1 MYGRR
6 SEQSGQA
13 TMELAVLLIA
23 FTAMILGIIFVG
35 GLGIARNEALLE
47 AKAAAEVSSRTAAA
61 SVQTGGNEYLGWSYT
76 SLDLYGD
83 GSSSIPFT
91 AGDVVQRGGINSLG
105 VATDELHR
113 ADRSVPVDIYVD
125 DVLYT
130 YDYVFMD
137 LEALNSSL
145 FDHDF
150 VTALRGGTNAF
161 DAAALDF
168 AAPGSRPPV
177 ALLDSRDQQGAKNS
191 AVDAYSKMFESFT
204 GWFGVSFDS
213 FSITDDVSGR
223 VAMPRSPVVK

>member
-1 MYGRR
+1 MARKSR
-6 SEQSGQA
+6 KAVNQVILPAAPSEKIYRAGLYARISVETERKREADTIGNQIQ
-13 TMELAVLLIA
+13 LLKD
-23 FTAMILGIIFVG
+23 F
-35 GLGIARNEALLE
+35 
-47 AKAAAEVSSRTAAA
+47 A
-61 SVQTGGNEYLGWSYT
+61 SEN
-76 SLDLYGD
+76 LD
-83 GSSSIPFT
+83 I
-91 AGDVVQRGGINSLG
+91 DV
-105 VATDELHR
+105 
-113 ADRSVPVDIYVD
+113 VDIYVD

-150 VTALRGGTNAF
+150 VTALRAGTNAF
-161 DAAALDF
+161 DAAALVF